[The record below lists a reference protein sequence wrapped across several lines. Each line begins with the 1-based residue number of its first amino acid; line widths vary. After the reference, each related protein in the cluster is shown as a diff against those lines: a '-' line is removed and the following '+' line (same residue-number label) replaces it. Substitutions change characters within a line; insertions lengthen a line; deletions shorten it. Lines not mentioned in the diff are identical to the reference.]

1 MNESERELT
10 PASGAHPV
18 ILAVDEDAAALNRVH
33 SELSRRFGMD
43 YRIASGNSHAAARA
57 DLRRIQAAGE
67 DVAVVLA
74 AQAVDGA
81 GCDELF
87 TTVRALYPRAR
98 RGLLVEFGAWGDRAM
113 AQTIH
118 GAMAAGRVDYY
129 VLKPVRSPDEQFN
142 RTVAEFIHEWA
153 RIDPRIRR
161 EMVLVA
167 PRWSAAGHA
176 IREQLGRNGVP
187 HTFYSSES
195 EEGRALLVQ
204 AGRSATEEPVVCT
217 YDGRVLVAPSST
229 DLARAYGVST
239 ALEDEQDFD
248 LVVVGAGPAGL
259 SAAVYAT
266 SEGLRTLVVEA
277 EAIGGQAGSSSL
289 IRNYL
294 GFPRGISGTELAQ
307 RAYQQAWVFGTHFVL
322 MQRAVGLT
330 TETGRHE
337 LALADGRTATARAV
351 IIACGVSYRR
361 LGVPSLESLT
371 GAGVFYGAS
380 ISEAQAMAGDDV
392 YVVGGANSAG
402 QAAMHLSQYARR
414 VTLLVRG
421 PRLAEMSQYLVD
433 AIGAAGNISV
443 RFNTQ
448 IADGGGNGRLE
459 WLALSDR
466 TSNETTR
473 VSAAGLFILIGAHP
487 HTDWLPPSVARDDR
501 GFIQTGVAAAEA
513 VPGGTAEPPLMFE
526 TSLPGVFA
534 VGDVRSGSVKRVA
547 SAVGEGGVVVS
558 QVHARLAAE
567 DERAAAMQ
575 AHR

>member
-1 MNESERELT
+1 MNKSERELS
-10 PASGAHPV
+10 PVSGAHPV
-18 ILAVDEDAAALNRVH
+18 ILVVDEDAPALNRVQ

-43 YRIASGNSHAAARA
+43 YRIASGTSHVAARA
-57 DLRRIQAAGE
+57 DLQTMQAKGE
-67 DVAVVLA
+67 DVALVLA
-74 AQAVDGA
+74 AQALDGA

-87 TTVRALYPRAR
+87 RTVRALYPRAR
-98 RGLLVEFGAWGDRAM
+98 RGLLIEFGAWGDRAM
-113 AQTIH
+113 AQAIH
-118 GAMAAGRVDYY
+118 GAMAAGRIDYY
-129 VLKPVRSPDEQFN
+129 VLKPVRSPDELFN

-153 RIDPRIRR
+153 RIDPRTRR
-161 EMVLVA
+161 EMVVVA
-167 PRWSAAGHA
+167 PRWSPAGHA
-176 IREQLGRNGVP
+176 IRDQLGRNGVP
-187 HTFYSSES
+187 HTFYASMSEQ
-195 EEGRALLVQ
+195 GRALLVQ
-204 AGRSATEEPVVCT
+204 AGLGATEEPVVWT

-239 ALEDEQDFD
+239 GLEDEHDFD

-307 RAYQQAWVFGTHFVL
+307 RAYQQAWVFGTRFVL
-322 MQRAVGLT
+322 MQRAVRLS
-330 TETGRHE
+330 TEDGRHE
-337 LALADGRTATARAV
+337 LALTDGRTATARAV

-421 PRLAEMSQYLVD
+421 PRLSEMSQYLID

-443 RFNTQ
+443 RLNTAV
-448 IADGGGNGRLE
+448 ADGGGDGRLE

-466 TSNETTR
+466 VSNEITR

-487 HTDWLPPSVARDDR
+487 HTDWLPPSIARDDR
-501 GFIQTGVAAAEA
+501 GFIRTGEAAAKA
-513 VPGGTAEPPLMFE
+513 APRGSAEPPLMFE
-526 TSLPGVFA
+526 TSLPRVFA

>member
-1 MNESERELT
+1 MNEPERELS
-10 PASGAHPV
+10 PASRAHPAIV
-18 ILAVDEDAAALNRVH
+18 AVDEDVAALDRVH
-33 SELSRRFGMD
+33 KELSRRFGMD
-43 YRIASGNSHAAARA
+43 YRIASGTSHAAARA
-57 DLRRIQAAGE
+57 ELQRMQAAGE

-81 GCDELF
+81 GCDELLA
-87 TTVRALYPRAR
+87 TVRALYPRAR

-129 VLKPVRSPDEQFN
+129 VLKPVRSPDELFH

-153 RIDPRIRR
+153 RVDPRTRR

-167 PRWSAAGHA
+167 PRWSPAGHA

-187 HTFYSSES
+187 HTFFASES
-195 EEGRALLVQ
+195 DEGRALLMQ
-204 AGRSATEEPVVCT
+204 AGRGAAEEPVVWT
-217 YDGRVLVAPSST
+217 YDGRVLVAPSSM
-229 DLARAYGVST
+229 DLARAYGVNT
-239 ALEDEQDFD
+239 ALEDEHDFD
-248 LVVVGAGPAGL
+248 LIVVGAGPAGL
-259 SAAVYAT
+259 STAVYAT

-307 RAYQQAWVFGTHFVL
+307 RAYQQAWVFGTRFVL
-322 MQRAVGLT
+322 MQRVVGLS
-330 TETGRHE
+330 TENGRHH
-337 LALADGRTATARAV
+337 LTLADGRTATARAV
-351 IIACGVSYRR
+351 VIACGVSYRR
-361 LGVPSLESLT
+361 LGVPALESLT

-380 ISEAQAMAGDDV
+380 IGEAQAMAGEDV

-414 VTLLVRG
+414 VILLVRG
-421 PRLAEMSQYLVD
+421 PRLAEMSQYLID

-443 RFNTQ
+443 RFNTEV
-448 IADGGGNGRLE
+448 ADGGGAGRLE
-459 WLALSDR
+459 WLALTDR
-466 TSNETTR
+466 VSSKTTR
-473 VSAAGLFILIGAHP
+473 APAAGLFILIGAHP
-487 HTDWLPPSVARDDR
+487 HTDWLPSSITRDER
-501 GFIQTGVAAAEA
+501 GFIQTGGAAAEA
-513 VPGGTAEPPLMFE
+513 VRGGVAEALRMFE

-558 QVHARLAAE
+558 QVHSRLAARGE
-567 DERAAAMQ
+567 GAAAMR
-575 AHR
+575 AGR